1 MRHYKI
7 VVTGPFAAG
16 KTTFI
21 NTVTEIAPIKTEA
34 KTTADDESGVKDSTT
49 VAMDFGRIAIDSE
62 NVLHIFGTPGQFRF
76 NYMWSIL
83 SNDAIG
89 VILIVDSGDSQAFDD
104 AKDMLNFFRVKT
116 DAPLVVALNHFK
128 EKAHT
133 EEDEL
138 RKIMNIPSKIP
149 VLDCDATS
157 KESVKEVLLSLLDLI
172 ISRGEAFED

>member
-1 MRHYKI
+1 MKHYKI

-21 NTVTEIAPIKTEA
+21 NTVTEIASIQTEA
-34 KTTADDESGVKDSTT
+34 RTTSNGESEVKDSTT
-49 VAMDFGRIAIDSE
+49 VAMDFGRIAIDDG
-62 NVLHIFGTPGQFRF
+62 NVLHLFGTPGQFRF

-89 VILIVDSGDSQAFDD
+89 IILIVDSGDSETFDD
-104 AKDMLNFFRVKT
+104 AEDMLNFFRVKT
-116 DAPLVVALNHFK
+116 DAPIVVALNHFK

-133 EEDEL
+133 DEDEL
-138 RKIMNIPSKIP
+138 RKIMHIPKKIP

-157 KESVKEVLLSLLDLI
+157 KDSVKGVLLSLLDLI
-172 ISRGEAFED
+172 IDKGDNID